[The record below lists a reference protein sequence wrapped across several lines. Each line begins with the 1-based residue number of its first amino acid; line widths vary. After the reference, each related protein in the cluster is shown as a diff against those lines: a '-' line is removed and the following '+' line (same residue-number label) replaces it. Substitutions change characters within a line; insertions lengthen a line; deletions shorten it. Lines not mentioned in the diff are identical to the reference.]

1 MGNTYARVKEGNDI
15 ANFQELTEMILEIEK
30 LIFWKKNWKHKK
42 FLQQCVSLTSLEEE
56 EPNKTHE
63 RLKIIRKKL
72 INIENEINEICV
84 NVKDDQYDDLHTKI
98 DMEIDLFRAASVDC
112 KTVLVQNQEIMQS
125 TNELLV
131 KLLKLN
137 KKYMKT

>member
-1 MGNTYARVKEGNDI
+1 M
-15 ANFQELTEMILEIEK
+15 
-30 LIFWKKNWKHKK
+30 
-42 FLQQCVSLTSLEEE
+42 SLTSLEEE